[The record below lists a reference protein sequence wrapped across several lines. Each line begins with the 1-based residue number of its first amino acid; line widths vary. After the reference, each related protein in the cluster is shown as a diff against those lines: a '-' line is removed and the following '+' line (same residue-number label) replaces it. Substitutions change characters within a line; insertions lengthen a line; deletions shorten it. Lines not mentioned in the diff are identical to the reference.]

1 MRQKSTDMNSEHKSN
16 KVNGLWAYRLSL
28 FSFVFFIAIS
38 LSWFILADVGRGG
51 GASFALLYP
60 LLAFL
65 PASAFNLVPLV
76 TGLIQSLGKEHKP
89 IARKA
94 VWISIASGL
103 MPALCIFITFDTS
116 PLVTLS
122 QGLFVIYGL
131 LAIGFAIILK
141 IKRFDRHVM

>member
-1 MRQKSTDMNSEHKSN
+1 MGLSTFTFLICVFHRYFIIVVYLSRRRSR
-16 KVNGLWAYRLSL
+16 WRRIICAALSL
-28 FSFVFFIAIS
+28 IS
-38 LSWFILADVGRGG
+38 I
-51 GASFALLYP
+51 
-60 LLAFL
+60 L

-103 MPALCIFITFDTS
+103 MPALCIFITFDNS

-122 QGLFVIYGL
+122 LGLFVIYGL